1 MATFL
6 VLVPGTSFST
16 KADDDHNNREIT
28 DMEAGRLFIGCL
40 KRGVRFVMVR
50 HRRMKRATATK
61 QNQVLPSSGC
71 GENSITL
78 SNRKEFASIPPCRW
92 PRMHWLNGTMA
103 LLVAPSLRLRTTI
116 RVVLP
121 AISSVCFSSSSSSC
135 PIPSNLTPSS
145 KYYIPRKQRTTT
157 DGIYEI
163 DRVYDSR
170 LKRRRRIDPT
180 RELNYQTENWE
191 SHKSVYRRIRH
202 ILTTFGASP
211 FQRLLFP
218 DLFITSAIAGGLTYY
233 NELVATEALWMDG
246 KGLAAGT
253 TAIALLSGFRLNAS
267 YGRYVE
273 ARTLLGAVNTA
284 SRDLASNANMWLTT
298 EESKDRMMRLIKA
311 FSVALIFHL
320 NAKGGH
326 HQIRRNQA
334 NFRELVFSEFR
345 AELVDT
351 FEGDEKDEDFVRIC
365 NWFCTSGTNVPLG
378 ITLMMREI
386 ISQNTSDSSD
396 EDGAVPLSVYNR
408 ELDIH
413 VQKLVAS
420 LGGCERIQKTPIPT
434 CFTRHTSRLI
444 FMWSTL
450 LPFAIY
456 PVCGPFFT
464 LPSTLAITYSI
475 LGLEDIGVQIEEP
488 FNILPL
494 RQYSDGVYD
503 GVDFIRSA
511 STITGKAQGE

>member
-1 MATFL
+1 MSTQKKNETRTHAHSYSLALMASY
-6 VLVPGTSFST
+6 LVPIEERTCNWNMILLALGP
-16 KADDDHNNREIT
+16 
-28 DMEAGRLFIGCL
+28 L
-40 KRGVRFVMVR
+40 
-50 HRRMKRATATK
+50 
-61 QNQVLPSSGC
+61 
-71 GENSITL
+71 
-78 SNRKEFASIPPCRW
+78 RW
-92 PRMHWLNGTMA
+92 
-103 LLVAPSLRLRTTI
+103 RLRPLTSCQRT
-116 RVVLP
+116 P
-121 AISSVCFSSSSSSC
+121 AAIFSCSACFSSLHVPTSSSSS
-135 PIPSNLTPSS
+135 NGS
-145 KYYIPRKQRTTT
+145 KHYIPRKERSTT

-170 LKRRRRIDPT
+170 LKRRRRIDST
-180 RELNYQTENWE
+180 RELNYKAENWGK
-191 SHKSVYRRIRH
+191 HKSVYRRIRH
-202 ILTTFGASP
+202 VATTFGASP

-233 NELVATEALWMDG
+233 NEFVATEALWMDG

-267 YGRYVE
+267 YGRFVE

-284 SRDLASNANMWLTT
+284 SRDLASNANMWLNT
-298 EESKDRMMRLIKA
+298 EQSKDRMMKLIKA

-320 NAKGGH
+320 NVKGGH
-326 HQIRRNQA
+326 NQIRRSQA
-334 NFRELVFSEFR
+334 NFHEQIYSELR
-345 AELVDT
+345 AEMLDVFQD
-351 FEGDEKDEDFVRIC
+351 DDKDVDFVQIC
-365 NWFCTSGTNVPLG
+365 NWFCSSGTNVPLG
-378 ITLMMREI
+378 ISLLMRDI
-386 ISQNTSDSSD
+386 VSQNND
-396 EDGAVPLSVYNR
+396 EDGDLQGTTVHVYNR
-408 ELDIH
+408 ELDLHI
-413 VQKLVAS
+413 QKLVAS

-456 PVCGPFFT
+456 PVCGPLFT
-464 LPSTLAITYSI
+464 VPSTLAITYSI

-511 STITGKAQGE
+511 STFVDKK

>member
-1 MATFL
+1 MLNCKMRLILFSLGKQRRDAITMAFALGAPPALRLLRPLSSPRPTHTFL
-6 VLVPGTSFST
+6 
-16 KADDDHNNREIT
+16 
-28 DMEAGRLFIGCL
+28 
-40 KRGVRFVMVR
+40 
-50 HRRMKRATATK
+50 
-61 QNQVLPSSGC
+61 LPSSSPSPVLTFHWR
-71 GENSITL
+71 SIAY
-78 SNRKEFASIPPCRW
+78 RKE
-92 PRMHWLNGTMA
+92 
-103 LLVAPSLRLRTTI
+103 RTT
-116 RVVLP
+116 VL
-121 AISSVCFSSSSSSC
+121 SSACFSSS
-135 PIPSNLTPSS
+135 PPLPSPPVPSTVTPS
-145 KYYIPRKQRTTT
+145 KHYIPRKQRTTT

-180 RELNYQTENWE
+180 RELNYQAENWE

-233 NELVATEALWMDG
+233 NEFVATEALWMDG

-267 YGRYVE
+267 YGRYAE

-284 SRDLASNANMWLTT
+284 SRDLASNATMWLTS
-298 EESKDRMMRLIKA
+298 EESKDRMLRMIKA

-320 NAKGGH
+320 NAKGAH

-334 NFRELVFSEFR
+334 NFHDQVYSEFR
-345 AELVDT
+345 IEMLDV
-351 FEGDEKDEDFVRIC
+351 FQHDEKDEDFVQIC
-365 NWFCTSGTNVPLG
+365 NWFRSSGTNVPLG
-378 ITLMMREI
+378 ITLLLREI
-386 ISQNTSDSSD
+386 ISQNGTCSKGG
-396 EDGAVPLSVYNR
+396 DGAMHLSVYNR
-408 ELDIH
+408 ELDMH

-503 GVDFIRSA
+503 GVDFIRSV
-511 STITGKAQGE
+511 STFAGKPHATK

>member
-1 MATFL
+1 MIGGKSQIWKLGDSSL
-6 VLVPGTSFST
+6 VVS
-16 KADDDHNNREIT
+16 NV
-28 DMEAGRLFIGCL
+28 GCVSSWFGPM
-40 KRGVRFVMVR
+40 KR
-50 HRRMKRATATK
+50 RRMTPALPAESIKG
-61 QNQVLPSSGC
+61 NLVLPSSRDAERAEKNSVEQERFFSAC
-71 GENSITL
+71 GAL
-78 SNRKEFASIPPCRW
+78 FCAIPSYAYFV
-92 PRMHWLNGTMA
+92 MA
-103 LLVAPSLRLRTTI
+103 LLVAPSLRLRTTT

-121 AISSVCFSSSSSSC
+121 AISSACFSSSSSSS
-135 PIPSNLTPSS
+135 PVPSKVTPKS

-180 RELNYQTENWE
+180 RELNYQAENWE

-233 NELVATEALWMDG
+233 NEFVATEALWMDG

-311 FSVALIFHL
+311 FSVTLIFHL

-326 HQIRRNQA
+326 NQIRRNQTT
-334 NFRELVFSEFR
+334 FRDQVYAEFR
-345 AELVDT
+345 AELADVY
-351 FEGDEKDEDFVRIC
+351 EYEKDEDFLRIC

-386 ISQNTSDSSD
+386 ISQNNSEG

-413 VQKLVAS
+413 VQKLMAS

-456 PVCGPFFT
+456 PVCGPLFT
-464 LPSTLAITYSI
+464 LPSSLAITYSI

-494 RQYSDGVYD
+494 RQYSDGVHD
-503 GVDFIRSA
+503 GVDFIRSL
-511 STITGKAQGE
+511 STFPPDNKHI